1 MEENCCGD
9 SDDEFVKL
17 DDSDEE
23 VLKVEEVSDNF
34 HDNQIQEIRPDSP
47 KKDDWK
53 FISQDDCL

>member
-1 MEENCCGD
+1 MQENCCD

-34 HDNQIQEIRPDSP
+34 HDNQI
-47 KKDDWK
+47 
-53 FISQDDCL
+53 

>member
-1 MEENCCGD
+1 MED

-34 HDNQIQEIRPDSP
+34 HDNQI
-47 KKDDWK
+47 
-53 FISQDDCL
+53 

>member
-34 HDNQIQEIRPDSP
+34 HDNQI
-47 KKDDWK
+47 
-53 FISQDDCL
+53 